1 VPYLLMTLGVSRAI
15 YLDMD
20 TVLSCD
26 LGALWAVFDSFEGE
40 AARNATWVRPHPQQE
55 EPPTRPAPGE
65 EAPKPPPRVF
75 DRSIE
80 TWAGPAVFGAALN
93 DPTGRASHDYYRVW
107 DLPRHPEAGAVN
119 VGVLLMDVRAFRAVA
134 HDFWRLV
141 IGFLDS
147 RIDVVAEGA
156 KDDDARFW
164 IFSKAFPLGDQDVM
178 NAVFRKRPGWLAV
191 APPVFNV
198 CRDGDAAPG
207 HVPCIL
213 HMCGQRLSPEDS
225 GRHPPLTCDD
235 AWRAA
240 ADFARKVSLGYTS

>member
-1 VPYLLMTLGVSRAI
+1 MTLGVSRAI

-40 AARNATWVRPHPQQE
+40 AARNATWVRPHPQQV
-55 EPPTRPAPGE
+55 EPTPRLPPGKR
-65 EAPKPPPRVF
+65 ASKPPRRVF
-75 DRSIE
+75 DRSVE
-80 TWAGPAVFGAALN
+80 SWAGPSVFGAALN
-93 DPTGRASHDYYRVW
+93 DPTGRASHDSYRVQ

-119 VGVLLMDVRAFRAVA
+119 VGVLLIDVRAFRAVA

-141 IGFLDS
+141 VGFLDS
-147 RIDVVAEGA
+147 RVDVAAEGA
-156 KDDDARFW
+156 KDEVARFW
-164 IFSKAFPLGDQDVM
+164 SFTEAFPLGDQDVM
-178 NAVFRKRPGWLAV
+178 NAVFSKRPGWLAV
-191 APPVFNV
+191 APPEFNV

-207 HVPCIL
+207 RAPCIL

-225 GRHPPLTCDD
+225 GRTPLACDD

-240 ADFARKVSLGYTS
+240 ADFARKASLGYTS